1 ERFFRIV
8 DRKIIEHCS
17 STSGL
22 PLILVALPEN
32 QAVFRGVS
40 RNALLLPGGVEKDP
54 GTLAPDK
61 LRTLC
66 GEMMRLRHDEKLN
79 TALNRYG
86 VAVGQRQCA
95 SELAEIARAATEGR
109 VALLLVEAERWVEG
123 TLNPA
128 NGEVVLQP
136 EGETG
141 TEDVLDELILSVM
154 RSAGEVVVVP
164 PERLMPTETGAAAVY
179 RY

>member
-1 ERFFRIV
+1 
-8 DRKIIEHCS
+8 
-17 STSGL
+17 
-22 PLILVALPEN
+22 
-32 QAVFRGVS
+32 
-40 RNALLLPGGVEKDP
+40 
-54 GTLAPDK
+54 
-61 LRTLC
+61 
-66 GEMMRLRHDEKLN
+66 M
-79 TALNRYG
+79 
-86 VAVGQRQCA
+86 
-95 SELAEIARAATEGR
+95 
-109 VALLLVEAERWVEG
+109 ALLLVEAERWVEG